1 MPGRIVMDSHAAPKT
16 NGLKPDS
23 PNTPNMASTATAQPT
38 TLANGY
44 SNGTIEEEKVLPPE
58 LEHWAHTYVPMG
70 TLLERMAQQCYFDLG
85 EVIEQ
90 MADLNIGTPQTNGAS
105 TPSSDVSKPS
115 VDKKLRL
122 MNFANTQQA
131 RFIKA
136 LVLSDWARNMG
147 DMDKL
152 IELRMWLTQQDEA
165 STQVGDA
172 IMQMKH
178 NMIAAKM
185 PNPNIQGALE
195 LLSTSKAPWLPDLG
209 YIAPKPLSA
218 QKLLK
223 TLRDMN
229 FVLSVR
235 LNLHEQLPPYFC
247 NYSIANGRA
256 TFVVPNEFEL
266 DLAVTDEDTTS
277 PFYFIDIRFLF
288 SDAPP
293 LADGPARAHLEGKVN
308 QLLQLEGL
316 SAAYDFLHGFVL
328 THKITLLRIQASD
341 LARTRWTECLHV
353 EPVHRSL
360 IVQYWTGQAGSKSW
374 IEVGV
379 KKGQKAEN
387 SDQPH
392 TPARLNVRWF
402 RAGKE
407 IPDTNFAID
416 TANPSMEHL
425 LNQVTAAHMTLR
437 LELINNQLLAI
448 SPADSVLD
456 VDLEASSTDPNACA
470 LSMKLAKHGLETTLR
485 INPVNG
491 NISISPVSA
500 ASIDVERRLNSDPTI
515 DAAQILSYLNCK
527 LVQDQIT
534 RKAVQA
540 GWLFMPTAQQ
550 GDVSKIFSEQVIRRT
565 TFTRH
570 GWGEDWAICLTISL
584 QGTKWWIVRLASTT
598 PASRTINTA
607 ETLSIPAST
616 KSFDRHTLMLIE
628 SRAVAQISL
637 SNISSQLRSDKISH
651 EIRHVIPATTQT
663 TSSSSPIASTTTAV
677 VGIKFEDCM
686 QPSSVSER
694 KIWKPWCGS
703 AMILTHH
710 GVDETVKDAVKVVH
724 VLKAN
729 LTPHTAKILA
739 PLVGTRTSAQDIVF
753 AANGILALRLRTHFG
768 ADLISTIKSKLRRV
782 ERLTIC
788 LAAIAKR
795 KFAVE
800 KVAVTGLVFRYSAA
814 SSSQHLK
821 AGILFTDDAAQPM
834 QLRFATED
842 NLNPHRR
849 VQPLLQSLLLAQA
862 GVSSVIEERSRVER
876 LFDTLHT
883 TTPLLSACAAI
894 EAKDPAAK
902 SSRITIRNLA
912 HLRIVYSAPLPS
924 ITLNIEATRKESK
937 NYWSITILKASTP
950 EYDKSLDL
958 LQQVWQGK
966 DIDGVKGFR
975 TGIVAEV
982 QVMDRLLLDIDA
994 LMRAQGDDSNG
1005 QGHDI
1010 VVLD

>member
-1 MPGRIVMDSHAAPKT
+1 MDSHAAPQT
-16 NGLKPDS
+16 NGLNKDPS
-23 PNTPNMASTATAQPT
+23 PMASIAPTQPS

-44 SNGTIEEEKVLPPE
+44 SNGTNKEEEKALPPE

-105 TPSSDVSKPS
+105 TAAPDVSKAS

-178 NMIAAKM
+178 NMIGAKM

-256 TFVVPNEFEL
+256 TFVVPDAFEL
-266 DLAVTDEDTTS
+266 DLAVTDEDTAS

-293 LADGPARAHLEGKVN
+293 LADGFARAHLEGKVN
-308 QLLQLEGL
+308 QLLQMEGL
-316 SAAYDFLHGFVL
+316 SAAYDFLHGFIL

-360 IVQYWTGQAGSKSW
+360 IVQYWTGQPGGKSW
-374 IEVGV
+374 IEVGII
-379 KKGQKAEN
+379 KGHSAEN
-387 SDQPH
+387 SDSPH
-392 TPARLNVRWF
+392 TPARMNIRWF

-407 IPDTNFAID
+407 VPDAKFDID
-416 TANPSMEHL
+416 PASPSMEHI

-437 LELINNQLLAI
+437 LETTRNQLLAI
-448 SPADSVLD
+448 SPSNSALD
-456 VDLEASSTDPNACA
+456 LNLRASSTDPNACA
-470 LSMKLAKHGLETTLR
+470 LSMKLGEHGSETTLR
-485 INPVNG
+485 IVPVNG
-491 NISISPVSA
+491 DISISPVSA

-534 RKAVQA
+534 RQAVQA
-540 GWLFMPTAQQ
+540 GWLLMPTAQQ
-550 GDVSKIFSEQVIRRT
+550 GDVNKIFAEQVIRRS
-565 TFTRH
+565 TFTRQ
-570 GWGEDWAICLTISL
+570 GWGEDWAICLTVSL
-584 QGTKWWIVRLASTT
+584 QGVKWWIVRLASTSPT
-598 PASRTINTA
+598 SRVINTA
-607 ETLSIPAST
+607 ETLSIPTST
-616 KSFDRHTLMLIE
+616 RSFDRHTLMLIE
-628 SRAVAQISL
+628 SRAVAQVSL
-637 SNISSQLRSDKISH
+637 SNISSQLRNAKISH
-651 EIRHVIPATTQT
+651 EIRHVSPAVSQT
-663 TSSSSPIASTTTAV
+663 NITASPLSASTTTAII
-677 VGIKFEDCM
+677 GIKFEDCM
-686 QPSSVSER
+686 QPSAVSER
-694 KIWKPWCGS
+694 KLWKPWCCS
-703 AMILTHH
+703 TMVLTHH
-710 GVDETVKDAVKVVH
+710 GVDESAKDAVKVVH
-724 VLKAN
+724 VLKTN
-729 LTPHTAKILA
+729 LTPDTAQILA
-739 PLVGTRTSAQDIVF
+739 PLAGKGTSNQDIVF
-753 AANGILALRLRTHFG
+753 AANGILALQLRTHFG
-768 ADLISTIKSKLRRV
+768 VDLIAAIQSKLRRV
-782 ERLTIC
+782 ERLAIC

-795 KFAVE
+795 GFSTAR
-800 KVAVTGLVFRYSAA
+800 VAVTGLVFRYSTA
-814 SSSQHLK
+814 SSQQLT
-821 AGILFTDDAAQPM
+821 AGISFLDDAAQPM
-834 QLRFATED
+834 QLRFAAED
-842 NLNPHRR
+842 TTNPHRR
-849 VQPLLQSLLLAQA
+849 VQPLLQTLLVAPP
-862 GVSSVIEERSRVER
+862 GVSSMIEEKARVER

-883 TTPLLSACAAI
+883 TTPLLSACAII
-894 EAKDPAAK
+894 EAKDLASK
-902 SSRITIRNLA
+902 TSRIAIRDLTHLQIRYHSPQLA
-912 HLRIVYSAPLPS
+912 
-924 ITLNIEATRKESK
+924 LNIKAERKEGK
-937 NYWSITILKASTP
+937 DLWSITVPKDQTS
-950 EYDKSLDL
+950 EYDQALDL
-958 LQQVWQGK
+958 LQQVWQGR

-982 QVMDRLLLDIDA
+982 GAVEKILLDC
-994 LMRAQGDDSNG
+994 DDLVRGQG
-1005 QGHDI
+1005 QGHEV